1 MHLLLTVAALKDF
14 LRQTNP
20 NRQHSLGFVP
30 TMGALHDGHLSLI
43 QRAREENEQV
53 VVSIFVNSLQF
64 GSQEDLDRYPR
75 TLDQDQQ
82 LCDQAGVD
90 GLFLPTNA
98 EIYGP
103 AYEAEGPDSITRVI
117 PPTSLMHTLCGL
129 SRPGHF
135 QGVATVVTK
144 LLNLV
149 QPTRAYFGQKD
160 AQQAAIVERL
170 VRDLHLPVTI
180 VSCPI
185 VRQASGLALS
195 SRNQY
200 LTPTQHHQASVL
212 YRSLQAAL
220 QDFRHGQRQTQLL
233 IARVQAVL
241 ATEPAVVPEYVA
253 LVHPQTLVPL
263 TEVAEAGLLGIA
275 AQLDTTRLIDN
286 MVLRY
291 RKPIVAI
298 DGPAGVGKSTVTRR
312 LAQTLG
318 LLHLD
323 TGAMYRAVTWL
334 VLNQNIPLADEGA
347 IATLAQDCTLQ
358 LIAHRSPQAPVTV
371 WINGHDVTH
380 AIRSQEITRQVS
392 TLAAQSGVR
401 RALVQQQQ
409 QYGELGG
416 IVAEGR
422 DIGTRVFPDADLKI
436 FLTASVQERARRRHQ
451 DLQNQGLVA
460 MELTEL
466 EAAIASRDQQDSS
479 RVIAP
484 LRPAP
489 DAIEIS
495 TDGFSV
501 DEVTEKIVQ
510 LYQTRVQAMVPEPTP
525 CPHDS

>member
-170 VRDLHLPVTI
+170 VRDLHLPVMI

-200 LTPTQHHQASVL
+200 LTPTQHQQASVL

-220 QDFRHGQRQTQLL
+220 QDFRHGQRQTQPL

-466 EAAIASRDQQDSS
+466 EAAIAARDQQDSS
-479 RVIAP
+479 RIIAP
-484 LRPAP
+484 LGLPLMQLRSLP
-489 DAIEIS
+489 
-495 TDGFSV
+495 TD
-501 DEVTEKIVQ
+501 
-510 LYQTRVQAMVPEPTP
+510 
-525 CPHDS
+525 